1 MLFSRTSAFPVHS
14 MEGRR
19 GQMILSVWGSE
30 RRMEEVRRLA
40 RHSHTCVTRED
51 LQTLDL
57 SMLDALILPLH
68 GVQGRRGE
76 YMDREHIALPDGFW
90 ACLREDCLIISGMPS
105 PFLESL
111 PQTKRSEERR
121 VGN

>member
-1 MLFSRTSAFPVHS
+1 
-14 MEGRR
+14 
-19 GQMILSVWGSE
+19 MILSVWGSE

-40 RHSHTCVTRED
+40 RYSHTCVARED

-105 PFLESL
+105 PFWSRCRSL
-111 PQTKRSEERR
+111 STTICGMRPMSAATHS
-121 VGN
+121 

>member
-1 MLFSRTSAFPVHS
+1 
-14 MEGRR
+14 
-19 GQMILSVWGSE
+19 MILSVWGSE

-40 RHSHTCVTRED
+40 RHSHTCVARED

-111 PQTKRSEERR
+111 PQTKHYYMRDEAYVRR
-121 VGN
+121 NAQLTAQCWIS